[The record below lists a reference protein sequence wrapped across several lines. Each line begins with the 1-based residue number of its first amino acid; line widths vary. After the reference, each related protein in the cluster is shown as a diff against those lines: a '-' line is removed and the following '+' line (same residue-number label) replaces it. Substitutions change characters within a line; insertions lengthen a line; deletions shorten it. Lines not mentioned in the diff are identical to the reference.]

1 MHISYI
7 MDYTTNFP
15 FFKRAYFLISEE
27 IIFQRSIDCEK
38 NAIFAFVGGEKS
50 TVARKHFV
58 LSPNLKF
65 AKILNRGQKQS
76 MLILFCICTIRI
88 KLPYIHISKWTWEY
102 CFFYVHS
109 VKAFGDASVL
119 WT

>member
-27 IIFQRSIDCEK
+27 IIFQKSIDCEK

-58 LSPNLKF
+58 
-65 AKILNRGQKQS
+65 
-76 MLILFCICTIRI
+76 
-88 KLPYIHISKWTWEY
+88 
-102 CFFYVHS
+102 
-109 VKAFGDASVL
+109 
-119 WT
+119 